1 MLEAIAGVLLMA
13 APAKDAV
20 REAYAHAKELTPPP
34 ACSECRD
41 TCAPPPQEKCKEM
54 CKAGNVMACS
64 AIGQALVRAGKY
76 EEAYPLLKDASEK
89 HERGAEMALAALYIA
104 HHSPFEGKGD
114 PDPLFGEACGL
125 GSAPACEEVAR
136 MYEAGKNTKS
146 ALEFHTRACTG
157 GVGAACVAAA
167 KLDKANAKKL
177 NQAACDLGLTEA
189 CPKPSAPKKKAP

>member
-1 MLEAIAGVLLMA
+1 MLEAIGVALLLV
-13 APAKDAV
+13 APQKDV
-20 REAYAHAKELTPPP
+20 VKEAYAHAKEVTPPP
-34 ACSECRD
+34 ACPECRD

-64 AIGQALVRAGKY
+64 AIGQALLRAQKY
-76 EEAYPLLKDASEK
+76 EEAFPLLKDAAEK
-89 HERGAEMALAALYIA
+89 HERGAEVALAALYIA

-114 PDPLFGEACGL
+114 PGPLLGEACGL
-125 GSAPACEEVAR
+125 GSAPACESVTAV
-136 MYEAGKNTKS
+136 YESRKDLKS

-157 GVGAACVAAA
+157 GVGSACVAAA

-189 CPKPSAPKKKAP
+189 CPKPNAPKKKAP

>member
-1 MLEAIAGVLLMA
+1 MLEAIGVALLLA
-13 APAKDAV
+13 APAKDV
-20 REAYAHAKELTPPP
+20 VKEAYAHAKEVTPPP
-34 ACSECRD
+34 ACPECRD

-64 AIGQALVRAGKY
+64 AIGQALLRAQKY
-76 EEAYPLLKDASEK
+76 DDALPLLKDAAEK
-89 HERGAEMALAALYIA
+89 HERGAQFALGLAYGAE
-104 HHSPFEGKGD
+104 HSPLKDKGD
-114 PDPLFGEACGL
+114 PGPLLGEACGL
-125 GSAPACEEVAR
+125 GSAPACALVATIYDSR
-136 MYEAGKNTKS
+136 KDTKS

-157 GVGAACVAAA
+157 GVGTACVAAA